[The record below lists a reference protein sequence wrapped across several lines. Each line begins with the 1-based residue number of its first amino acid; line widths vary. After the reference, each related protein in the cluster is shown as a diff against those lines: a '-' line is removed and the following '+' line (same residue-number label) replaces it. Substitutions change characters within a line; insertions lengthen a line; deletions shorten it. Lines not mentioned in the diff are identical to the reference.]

1 MAKLIIGVPVYE
13 GVDQIDVAAAW
24 DVLSRVTKFHPKL
37 TVELLLIGETG
48 KPVTSGQGLIFT
60 PAYSFKTCPKLDV
73 LLVPGTQT
81 LDTIVPNEDYIKF
94 LKKRGRNARYVVSVC
109 TGAVLLAEA
118 GLLDG
123 HRATTHWAALDRLR
137 GYAKVTVAN
146 GYPRWVDC
154 GNRMTTGGVSATI
167 DGSLH
172 LAERLTGD
180 ASVAKCIQLEIQY
193 HPGAPYVG
201 GDPATTDFETYETV
215 MGIKPPAACR

>member
-1 MAKLIIGVPVYE
+1 LARLVIGLPIYE
-13 GVDQIDVAAAW
+13 GVDQIDVAAPW
-24 DVLSRVTKFHPKL
+24 DVLGRITKFHPKL
-37 TVELLLIGETG
+37 RVELLLVGQTTA
-48 KPVTSGQGLIFT
+48 PVTSGQGLVFT
-60 PAYSFKTCPKLDV
+60 PQYSFKTCPKLDV

-81 LDTIVPNEDYIKF
+81 LDSIVPNADYIAF
-94 LKKRGRNARYVVSVC
+94 LKRRGKNARYVVSVC

-154 GNRMTTGGVSATI
+154 GNRMTTGGVSASI
-167 DGSLH
+167 DGALH

-193 HPGAPYVG
+193 NPQAPYAG
-201 GDPATTDFETYETV
+201 GDPAAADFKTYETV
-215 MGIKPPAACR
+215 MGVKPPAACR